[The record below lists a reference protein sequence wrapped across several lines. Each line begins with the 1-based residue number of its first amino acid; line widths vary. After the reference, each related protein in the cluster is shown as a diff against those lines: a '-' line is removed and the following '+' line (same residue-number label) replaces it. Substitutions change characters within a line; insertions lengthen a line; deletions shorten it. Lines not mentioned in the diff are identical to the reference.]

1 MKLLLDTHVFIWWHS
16 EREKLS
22 FQALKHCQNPKF
34 ELFLSIASLWE
45 IQIKQQLGKL
55 ELQYP
60 LREMVEMQKQTNQL
74 KLLPIDFNHVLSLQT
89 LPLHHKDPFDR
100 LIIAQAFYENVTI
113 ISADQYFINYPID
126 IIW

>member
-22 FQALKHCQNPKF
+22 FQALKYCQNPKF

-60 LREMVEMQKQTNQL
+60 LREMVEMQK
-74 KLLPIDFNHVLSLQT
+74 
-89 LPLHHKDPFDR
+89 
-100 LIIAQAFYENVTI
+100 
-113 ISADQYFINYPID
+113 
-126 IIW
+126 